1 MISFLCLD
9 LRQIQR
15 NLQPYDN
22 VFQFVVIDVEML
34 PLNAVYQYLMN
45 PGKGSFLLFQLL
57 CDKGIPIKIQL
68 AHQLSDMLSI
78 STDADAVM
86 AFLFQL

>member
-1 MISFLCLD
+1 
-9 LRQIQR
+9 
-15 NLQPYDN
+15 
-22 VFQFVVIDVEML
+22 ML

-45 PGKGSFLLFQLL
+45 PAKGSLLLFQLL

-68 AHQLSDMLSI
+68 AHQLSDMLCI

-86 AFLFQL
+86 TFLFQLQLMDLQLLFHFL